1 MSVSKSSSFP
11 NLCFLNFSAFSVREG
26 KQWMYCCQGF
36 LIKSPDMDQHFVC
49 FLRYLDHPWSK
60 LGRNHVLG
68 KNGGSGFRCF
78 CQDQYFSSMFIYKLF
93 NLPWH
98 IHGGKGRLSLSADVN
113 WQLRGGEE
121 KTEVLEKPP
130 EEEREACPL
139 CTFCVLGSSHIDWPA
154 SALHSYKN
162 RHMKQ
167 FRRMRGPEMKMKLR
181 YPFLPITLTKASKK

>member
-11 NLCFLNFSAFSVREG
+11 NLCFLHFSAFSMREG
-26 KQWMYCCQGF
+26 KQWMCCCQGI
-36 LIKSPDMDQHFVC
+36 LIKSPDLDQHFVC

-113 WQLRGGEE
+113 WQFMGWRGKDQGPGE
-121 KTEVLEKPP
+121 TS
-130 EEEREACPL
+130 R
-139 CTFCVLGSSHIDWPA
+139 
-154 SALHSYKN
+154 
-162 RHMKQ
+162 
-167 FRRMRGPEMKMKLR
+167 RRMGGLSSV
-181 YPFLPITLTKASKK
+181 YFLCLGFQPYRLTSLCLAFI